1 MYSFGPLPRQRRSG
15 RHLGTHQKI
24 DRVARRHIAHFT
36 VPRLRFP
43 SSTDILHFE
52 GSRGPDGVKLKSP
65 GKDEPWHF
73 IDPDQPHEGE
83 LLEAIH
89 NHSINLTAALRAG
102 DTTRASFEAAW
113 LAHAVTDGLT
123 PAHHEP
129 YKDQIMHMKRPV
141 GNQPQKVRNKMVMT
155 GESKREALKN
165 NWQYWGAKGIMTT
178 HTLFEGG
185 IASATKPFRFNSGLP
200 SEHDFEHLQEDGF
213 ETIYIRLLKE
223 IAALDMYEQFKRTG
237 WTNELARLTNHELL
251 PRIVMA
257 VTLAWYDAYQK
268 ALSEEKS

>member
-1 MYSFGPLPRQRRSG
+1 MYSFGPLPKQRRSG

-24 DRVARRHIAHFT
+24 DRVARRHLARYISSQ
-36 VPRLRFP
+36 LEFP
-43 SSTDILHFE
+43 TSTEIVHFE
-52 GSRGPDGVKLKSP
+52 GSRGPDAIKLKSP

-73 IDPDQPHEGE
+73 IDPDMPHEGE
-83 LLEAIH
+83 LLENIH
-89 NHSINLTAALRAG
+89 DHSVNLTAALRAQ
-102 DTTRASFEAAW
+102 DSVRAAFEAAW

-141 GNQPQKVRNKMVMT
+141 DAEPQKVRNKMVMT
-155 GESKREALKN
+155 GVNKRDTLRN

-185 IASATKPFRFNSGLP
+185 IASATKPFRFNSGMP
-200 SEHDFEHLQEDGF
+200 SEHDIEQLQEDGF
-213 ETIYIRLLKE
+213 EAIYIRLLKE
-223 IAALDMYEQFKRTG
+223 VAALDMYEQFKKTG

-251 PRIVMA
+251 PRIIMA
-257 VTLAWYDAYQK
+257 VTLVWHEAYSR
-268 ALSEEKS
+268 ALEGNK